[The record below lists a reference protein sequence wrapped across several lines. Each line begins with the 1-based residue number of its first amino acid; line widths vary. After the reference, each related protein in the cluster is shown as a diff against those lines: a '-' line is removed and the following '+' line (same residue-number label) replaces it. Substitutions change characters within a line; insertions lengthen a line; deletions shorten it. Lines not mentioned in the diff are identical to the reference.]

1 MKRLFQKRVM
11 LTKLDV
17 YVFIIFIFCE
27 LELLKFNNLD
37 RMRHFNSMLYADKI
51 FKLLLMH

>member
-11 LTKLDV
+11 LAKLDL

-27 LELLKFNNLD
+27 LEFVKFNNLD
-37 RMRHFNSMLYADKI
+37 RMTHFNSILNADKI
-51 FKLLLMH
+51 FKLLLMY